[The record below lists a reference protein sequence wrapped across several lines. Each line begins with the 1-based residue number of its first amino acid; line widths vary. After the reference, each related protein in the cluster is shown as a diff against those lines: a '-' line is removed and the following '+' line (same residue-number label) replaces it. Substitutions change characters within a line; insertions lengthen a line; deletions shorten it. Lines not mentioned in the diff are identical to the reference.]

1 MLQFF
6 INYNIGSIA
15 ASKRMQAG
23 PFATV
28 EMADRYRRTL
38 AARNDMVLC
47 WVGVSRD
54 ETRQLANDDATNV
67 TPFISPAMV
76 PTAA

>member
-15 ASKRMQAG
+15 APKRMQAG

-28 EMADRYRRTL
+28 EMADRHRRTL
-38 AARNDMVLC
+38 AARNDLTLC
-47 WVGVSRD
+47 WIGVSRD
-54 ETRQLANDDATNV
+54 ETRQLANDDTNV
-67 TPFISPAMV
+67 MPFIAPAMV

>member
-6 INYNIGSIA
+6 INYNVGSIA
-15 ASKRMQAG
+15 APKRMQAG

-28 EMADRYRRTL
+28 ETADRHRRSL
-38 AARNDMVLC
+38 VARNDLTLC
-47 WVGVSRD
+47 WIGVSRD

-67 TPFISPAMV
+67 TPFIAPAMV
-76 PTAA
+76 STAA

>member
-6 INYNIGSIA
+6 INYNIGSVA
-15 ASKRMQAG
+15 APRRMQAG

-28 EMADRYRRTL
+28 DLADRHRRTL
-38 AARNDMVLC
+38 AARNDLSLC
-47 WVGVSRD
+47 WIGVSRD

-67 TPFISPAMV
+67 TPFIAPAMV

>member
-1 MLQFF
+1 
-6 INYNIGSIA
+6 
-15 ASKRMQAG
+15 MQAG

-28 EMADRYRRTL
+28 DMADRHRRML
-38 AARNDMVLC
+38 AARNDMTLC

-54 ETRQLANDDATNV
+54 ETRQMANDDATNV
-67 TPFISPAMV
+67 TPFIAPAMV